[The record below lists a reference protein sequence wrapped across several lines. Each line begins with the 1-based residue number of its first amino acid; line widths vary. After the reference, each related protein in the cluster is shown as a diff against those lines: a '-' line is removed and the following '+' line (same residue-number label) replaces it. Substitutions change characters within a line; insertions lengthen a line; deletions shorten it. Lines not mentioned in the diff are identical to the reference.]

1 MNTKGEPPAPIW
13 AYAYEIV
20 PPQSEERLRT
30 IRALLDG
37 EHSAAL
43 RESRTWTGNVLLE
56 RQVTAILVVSD
67 SDTQNHSI
75 NQRLEAELKGLMVGF
90 RITAPLAVAD
100 DATPRSAEATPTK
113 SSMDGNAS

>member
-1 MNTKGEPPAPIW
+1 MDTKKDGLSAPIW
-13 AYAYEIV
+13 AYAYEFV

-30 IRALLDG
+30 IKALIDR

-67 SDTQNHSI
+67 SASQHQAI
-75 NQRLEAELKGLMVGF
+75 NQQLEAELTGLKVGF
-90 RITAPLAVAD
+90 SKTAPLAVEAD
-100 DATPRSAEATPTK
+100 ASPGSAEALTN
-113 SSMDGNAS
+113 SSMEGNAS